1 MNYQNIN
8 LKLPKMRM
16 SRTAITTCTRNWLAK
31 FGPTRPT
38 LVRLIM
44 LTGAIA
50 GVIACEEPKEI
61 GLPPTTPVDVF
72 YTDTISVQRS
82 TILLDSTR
90 SYLSKNF
97 LVGRYSDPTFGKI
110 QATAYSQL
118 SLGGITF
125 EPKDGSTAIPA
136 EQLVYDSTRLYVTV
150 SYVYGD
156 TLQSQELRVHRLTQ
170 PLSTTI
176 NYDINTS
183 IPYESEPIARRTIT
197 PQPNTTRQVSFTVSD
212 AFGRDLL
219 SIANKDAAK
228 TNAAFQEQFRGL
240 AITSQSATNAALLGF
255 EAIDAN
261 SIAFVR
267 LFYHKTGATT
277 SSTQDF
283 LLSGA
288 RFNQIKADRTGTPL
302 ANLGP
307 QQALRP
313 SAVGG
318 RTFIQTATG
327 VTTKLQFPGLDNLK
341 QQGRIAIN
349 RADLI
354 ITPKAPPSGLYYL
367 PPFLALGEV
376 NAQNRLIRTT
386 PNQFLQLVQA
396 PQVLF
401 DRIESSWTAPQVAQY
416 DSRTKSYTVQ
426 LSGYFQSIIA
436 GLTPNNGLAIITPGL
451 SSLSPVNSQG
461 GLSFAQYYY
470 VNDQVT
476 QAVLDGDASAKL
488 IVFYTVSR

>member
-1 MNYQNIN
+1 
-8 LKLPKMRM
+8 M

-31 FGPTRPT
+31 FGLTRPT

-61 GLPPTTPVDVF
+61 GLPPTTPVGVF

-90 SYLSKNF
+90 SYLSRSF

-110 QATAYSQL
+110 QATAFSQL

-136 EQLVYDSTRLYVTV
+136 EQLVYDSTRLYMTY
-150 SYVYGD
+150 SYDGTFRRGISYGD
-156 TLQSQELRVHRLTQ
+156 TTQQQEIRIHRLTQ

-176 NYDINTS
+176 NYDINSS

-283 LLSGA
+283 VLSGA

-396 PQVLF
+396 PQV
-401 DRIESSWTAPQVAQY
+401 AQY
-416 DSRTKSYTVQ
+416 DSRTKSYTIQ

-451 SSLSPVNSQG
+451 GSLSPVNSQG